1 VSRLPVTLGV
11 AAAVVVLDQA
21 TKALAVAM
29 LEGQPPIEVLGRW
42 LQLTFVRNP
51 GAAFSL
57 AGNYT
62 IVISAIALAVSFF
75 IVRTARTL
83 SSTWWAVVLGGILGG
98 ALGNLIDRIL
108 RSPAPF
114 RGHVVDFLE
123 LPNWPVFNVADMALV
138 GSAVLAVILSI
149 AGVEL
154 SEPPGGDAA
163 EGASEVLAGADPAP
177 VAAGAAAEDA
187 PSGAD
192 EPPQGDQPNGSDA
205 PRSDHG

>member
-1 VSRLPVTLGV
+1 VSRLPLTLGV
-11 AAAVVVLDQA
+11 AAGVVVLDQV

-29 LEGQPPIEVLGRW
+29 LEGEPKIEVLGQW

-62 IVISAIALAVSFF
+62 IVISAIAIVVALA

-83 SSTWWAVVLGGILGG
+83 TNAWWAVVLGGILGG

-108 RSPAPF
+108 REPAPF

-123 LPNWPVFNVADMALV
+123 LPNWPVFNVADMALI

-149 AGVEL
+149 KGVEMG
-154 SEPPGGDAA
+154 EPETDAA
-163 EGASEVLAGADPAP
+163 AVAQKAASVDP
-177 VAAGAAAEDA
+177 GETRTD
-187 PSGAD
+187 G
-192 EPPQGDQPNGSDA
+192 
-205 PRSDHG
+205 